1 MKTDMMNPKAISLED
16 KKLKPVVENLHDL
29 LANYHIYYQNLRGC
43 HWNIKGPHFFTLHAK
58 FEELYTAAITTID
71 ELAERIL
78 TLGKDPE
85 SRFTVFAQQAEIAEM
100 DTIGMKDTDMVKAII
115 GNLSI
120 LIAQERDL
128 LTLTSEA
135 DDEGSNDMINA
146 FMQFNEK
153 QNWMLRSFVNKI

>member
-1 MKTDMMNPKAISLED
+1 MNMMNPKAISLED

-43 HWNIKGPHFFTLHAK
+43 HWNIKGPHFFTLHVK

-85 SRFTVFAQQAEIAEM
+85 SRYTVFEKQSEIKEIE
-100 DTIGMKDTDMVKAII
+100 TIGMKDTDMVKAII
-115 GNLSI
+115 ENLSI
-120 LIAQERDL
+120 LISLERDL

-135 DDEGSNDMINA
+135 NDDGSNDMINA

>member
-1 MKTDMMNPKAISLED
+1 MNAKSISLEE

-29 LANYHIYYQNLRGC
+29 LANYHIYYQNLRGR

-58 FEELYTAAITTID
+58 FEELYNAAITTID

-85 SRFTVFAQQAEIAEM
+85 SRYSVFKKQAEIEEAA
-100 DTIGMKDTDMVKAII
+100 TIGMKDTDMVKVII
-115 GNLSI
+115 DNLSV
-120 LIAQERDL
+120 LIGLERDL
-128 LTLTSEA
+128 LTITSEA
-135 DDEGSNDMINA
+135 NDEGSNDMVNA

-153 QNWMLRSFVNKI
+153 QNWMLRAFVNKI

>member
-1 MKTDMMNPKAISLED
+1 MMNPKAISLED
-16 KKLKPVVENLHDL
+16 KKLRPVVENLHDL

-85 SRFTVFAQQAEIAEM
+85 SRFTVFAQQAEIAEIE
-100 DTIGMKDTDMVKAII
+100 TIGMKDTDMVKAII

>member
-1 MKTDMMNPKAISLED
+1 MNMMNPKAISLED

-43 HWNIKGPHFFTLHAK
+43 HWNIKGPHFFTLHEK

-85 SRFTVFAQQAEIAEM
+85 SRYTVFERQSEIKEIE
-100 DTIGMKDTDMVKAII
+100 TIGMKDTDMVKAII
-115 GNLSI
+115 ENLSI
-120 LIAQERDL
+120 LISLERDL

-135 DDEGSNDMINA
+135 NDEGSNDMVNA

>member
-85 SRFTVFAQQAEIAEM
+85 SRFTVFARQAEIAEIE
-100 DTIGMKDTDMVKAII
+100 TIGMKDTDMVKAII

>member
-1 MKTDMMNPKAISLED
+1 MNMMNPKAIRLED

-43 HWNIKGPHFFTLHAK
+43 HWNIKGPHFFTLHEK

-85 SRFTVFAQQAEIAEM
+85 SRYTVFERQSEIKEIE
-100 DTIGMKDTDMVKAII
+100 TIGMKDTDMVKAII
-115 GNLSI
+115 ENLSI
-120 LIAQERDL
+120 LISLERDL

-135 DDEGSNDMINA
+135 NDEGSNDMVNA

>member
-1 MKTDMMNPKAISLED
+1 MNMMNPKAISLED

-43 HWNIKGPHFFTLHAK
+43 HWNIKGPHFFTLHVK

-85 SRFTVFAQQAEIAEM
+85 SRYTVFEKQSEIKEIE
-100 DTIGMKDTDMVKAII
+100 TIGMKDTDMVKAII
-115 GNLSI
+115 ENLSI
-120 LIAQERDL
+120 LISLERDL

-135 DDEGSNDMINA
+135 NDEGSNDMVNA

>member
-1 MKTDMMNPKAISLED
+1 MKADMMNPKAISLED
-16 KKLKPVVENLHDL
+16 KKLRPVVENLHDL

-85 SRFTVFAQQAEIAEM
+85 SRFTVFAQQAEIAEIE
-100 DTIGMKDTDMVKAII
+100 TIGMKDTDMVKAII

>member
-1 MKTDMMNPKAISLED
+1 MNAKSISLEE

-58 FEELYTAAITTID
+58 FEELYNAAITTID

-85 SRFTVFAQQAEIAEM
+85 SRYSVFNKQSEIDEINTV
-100 DTIGMKDTDMVKAII
+100 GMKDTDMVKAIVE
-115 GNLSI
+115 NLSV
-120 LIAQERDL
+120 LIGLERDL
-128 LTLTSEA
+128 LTITSEA
-135 DDEGSNDMINA
+135 NDEGSNDMVNA

-153 QNWMLRSFVNKI
+153 QNWMLRSFVKKI

>member
-1 MKTDMMNPKAISLED
+1 MMNPKAISLED

-43 HWNIKGPHFFTLHAK
+43 HWNIKGPHFFTLHVK

-85 SRFTVFAQQAEIAEM
+85 SRYTVFEKQSEIKEIE
-100 DTIGMKDTDMVKAII
+100 TIGMKDTDMVKAII
-115 GNLSI
+115 ENLSI
-120 LIAQERDL
+120 LISLERDL

-135 DDEGSNDMINA
+135 NDEGSNDMVNA

>member
-1 MKTDMMNPKAISLED
+1 MNMMNPKAISLED

-43 HWNIKGPHFFTLHAK
+43 HWNIKGPHFFTLHEK

-85 SRFTVFAQQAEIAEM
+85 SRYTVFEKQSEIKEIE
-100 DTIGMKDTDMVKAII
+100 TIGMKDTDMVKAII
-115 GNLSI
+115 ENLSI
-120 LIAQERDL
+120 LISLERDL

-135 DDEGSNDMINA
+135 NDEGSNDMVNA

>member
-1 MKTDMMNPKAISLED
+1 MNAKSISLEE
-16 KKLKPVVENLHDL
+16 KKLRPVVENLHDL

-58 FEELYTAAITTID
+58 FEELYNAAITTID

-85 SRFTVFAQQAEIAEM
+85 SRYSVFKTQSEIEEVE
-100 DTIGMKDTDMVKAII
+100 TIGMKDTDMVKAITD
-115 GNLSI
+115 NLSI
-120 LIAQERDL
+120 LIALERDL
-128 LTLTSEA
+128 LAITSEA
-135 DDEGSNDMINA
+135 NDEGSNDMVNA

-153 QNWMLRSFVNKI
+153 QNWMLRSFLKKI